1 MTAATAVPDSYD
13 VEQIVG
19 EVFGSFLGGDDALP
33 LPGAASTGDS
43 AVTASVSITGGWEGH
58 VVLGCSTAAAR
69 TAAAELLAMGED
81 ELAEADVADAV
92 GELANMIGGNI
103 KSLLP
108 GPSALTLPLVSL
120 GGAAM
125 HRPSATE
132 AVRLDLTWQGEP
144 VRISVWASNSESQE
158 GSTS

>member
-1 MTAATAVPDSYD
+1 MTTPVVPDTYD

-19 EVFGSFLGGDDALP
+19 DVFGSFLGGDDALP
-33 LPGAASTGDS
+33 LPGVAVDGDT

-58 VVLGCSTAAAR
+58 VVFGCTTSASR
-69 TAAAELLAMGED
+69 TAAAVLLAMGED

-108 GPSALTLPLVSL
+108 GPSALTLPLVNL

-125 HRPSATE
+125 HLPSATE
-132 AVRLDLTWQGEP
+132 SVRLDLTWQGEP
-144 VRISVWASNSESQE
+144 IRISVWASNSDTQE

>member
-1 MTAATAVPDSYD
+1 VTDLVVPDSYD
-13 VEQIVG
+13 VEQIVA
-19 EVFGSFLGGDDALP
+19 EVFGSFLGEDAP
-33 LPGAASTGDS
+33 PVPGPS
-43 AVTASVSITGGWEGH
+43 ADGAPDVAASVSITGGWNGH
-58 VVLGCSTAAAR
+58 VVFGCSAPASR
-69 TAAAELLAMGED
+69 TAAAVLLAMGED

-108 GPSALTLPLVSL
+108 SPSALTLPLVTL
-120 GGAAM
+120 GGSAL
-125 HRPSATE
+125 HHPSSTE

-144 VRISVWASNSESQE
+144 IRVSVWASTTDTEE

>member
-1 MTAATAVPDSYD
+1 
-13 VEQIVG
+13 
-19 EVFGSFLGGDDALP
+19 
-33 LPGAASTGDS
+33 
-43 AVTASVSITGGWEGH
+43 VSITGGWNGH
-58 VVLGCSTAAAR
+58 VVFGCSAPASR
-69 TAAAELLAMGED
+69 TAAAVLLAMGED

-108 GPSALTLPLVSL
+108 SPSALTLPLVTL
-120 GGAAM
+120 GGSAL
-125 HRPSATE
+125 HHPSSTE

-144 VRISVWASNSESQE
+144 IRVSVWASTTDTEE

>member
-1 MTAATAVPDSYD
+1 VTTPVAPDIFD
-13 VEQIVG
+13 VEQIVT

-33 LPGAASTGDS
+33 VPGPAAADS
-43 AVTASVSITGGWEGH
+43 PVTASVSITGGWDGH
-58 VVLGCSTAAAR
+58 VVFGASTAAAQK
-69 TAAAELLAMGED
+69 AAAVLLMMDED

-120 GGAAM
+120 GGAAI
-125 HRPSATE
+125 HLPSATE
-132 AVRLDLTWQGEP
+132 AVRLDLIWQGQP
-144 VRISVWASNSESQE
+144 VRVSVWASNSDSQE
-158 GSTS
+158 GSRS

>member
-1 MTAATAVPDSYD
+1 MTAPVLPDRYD
-13 VEQIVG
+13 VEQIVS

-33 LPGAASTGDS
+33 LPVDGASGDS
-43 AVTASVSITGGWEGH
+43 PVTASVSITGGWEGH
-58 VVLGCSTAAAR
+58 VVFGCSTAAAV
-69 TAAAELLAMGED
+69 LLMMGED

-108 GPSALTLPLVSL
+108 SPSALTLPLVSL
-120 GGAAM
+120 GGAVM

-144 VRISVWASNSESQE
+144 VRISVWASNSDSQE